1 MKRFLF
7 SWCVLFAV
15 YMTCLALAFPVCWF
29 IKWQPPMLSDI
40 MNIGLLRIV
49 VLMLVQSMVGA
60 FFLVKFV
67 EVK

>member
-7 SWCVLFAV
+7 AWCGLFAV

-40 MNIGLLRIV
+40 MNIGVLRIA
-49 VLMLVQSMVGA
+49 LFMLVASMVGA
-60 FFLVKFV
+60 LFLSRV
-67 EVK
+67 E